1 MQVIEFH
8 DCMPKM
14 NRSEMKKSSLC
25 HLMLL
30 ALLAA
35 LLYAV
40 PITSGQAG
48 MDSANTSTSTST
60 NTSIIPTYSYTITNI
75 YPHDPS
81 AFTQGLVYDDGV
93 LFEGTGLYGQSTL
106 RRVDLITGQ
115 VLQQT
120 NLSSEFFGEGIAI
133 WKDQIIQLTWRS
145 DLGFVYGKE
154 NLTRIGNFSYQT
166 EGWGITTD
174 GKRLIMSDGT
184 DTLYFLDPVTF
195 SKVGEV
201 RVTARGMPVKGLNEL
216 EYIKGEIYANM
227 WPSNWIIIISPHTG
241 VVTGSINLK
250 GILKESDIQGHKVDV
265 LNGIAYDASGDRL
278 FVTGKWWPRLFE
290 IKLEAED
297 ENN

>member
-1 MQVIEFH
+1 
-8 DCMPKM
+8 MPKTD
-14 NRSEMKKSSLC
+14 SSQMKKARLN

-30 ALLAA
+30 ALLAV
-35 LLYAV
+35 LLYAA
-40 PITSGQAG
+40 PISAEQAG
-48 MDSANTSTSTST
+48 TDSINTSTIPIFGYRII
-60 NTSIIPTYSYTITNI
+60 NT

-93 LFEGTGLYGQSTL
+93 FYEGTGLYGQSTL
-106 RRVDLITGQ
+106 RRVDLKTGQ

-133 WKDQIIQLTWRS
+133 WKDRLIQLTWRS

-166 EGWGITTD
+166 EGWGITSD

-184 DTLYFLDPVTF
+184 DTLRFLDPVTF
-195 SKVGEV
+195 SKVGELK
-201 RVTARGMPVKGLNEL
+201 VTAKGMPVKGLNEL

-227 WPSNWIIIISPHTG
+227 WPSNWILIISPDTG
-241 VVTGSINLK
+241 LVVGSINLK
-250 GILKESDIQGHKVDV
+250 GILKESDIEGHKVDV

-278 FVTGKWWPRLFE
+278 FVTGKWWPKLFE
-290 IKLEAED
+290 IKLEAGDKESLSPLK
-297 ENN
+297 

>member
-1 MQVIEFH
+1 
-8 DCMPKM
+8 MPKT
-14 NRSEMKKSSLC
+14 NSSHMKKACLS

-40 PITSGQAG
+40 PVTAGQAVR
-48 MDSANTSTSTST
+48 DSANTSTNTST
-60 NTSIIPTYSYTITNI
+60 IPTFSYTITNI
-75 YPHDPS
+75 YPHDRT

-106 RRVDLITGQ
+106 RRVDLKTGQ

-120 NLSSEFFGEGIAI
+120 NLSSEFFGEGIAL

-195 SKVGEV
+195 SRVGEV
-201 RVTARGMPVKGLNEL
+201 RVTAKGMPMKGLNEL

-227 WPSNWIIIISPHTG
+227 WPSNWIIIISPDTG

-250 GILKESDIQGHKVDV
+250 GILKESGIQGHKVDV
-265 LNGIAYDASGDRL
+265 LNGIAYDASADRL
-278 FVTGKWWPRLFE
+278 FVTGKWWPKLFE
-290 IKLEAED
+290 IKLETDD
-297 ENN
+297 EKN